1 MLNKV
6 KIMNISNIV
15 KFLEYWKEGK
25 FTFDF
30 SSNNIIRIEGTKEKI
45 VIDILDKELIKSFIN
60 LDSMKASD
68 DMNLEEI
75 AKKLDDIGI
84 TLVLAIEGKDWLVL
98 GKDAKAGILKL
109 FGKEDIQIKNIT
121 DIIKSI
127 LQIKL

>member
-1 MLNKV
+1 
-6 KIMNISNIV
+6 
-15 KFLEYWKEGK
+15 
-25 FTFDF
+25 
-30 SSNNIIRIEGTKEKI
+30 
-45 VIDILDKELIKSFIN
+45 
-60 LDSMKASD
+60 MKASD

-75 AKKLDDIGI
+75 AKKLDDMGI

-98 GKDAKAGILKL
+98 GKDAKAGILKI